1 MKSDCSGLD
10 LSAGFPNEFGEML
23 NYSRSLKFDQLPDYG
38 AIRRSFTSLAAK
50 LGYSSD
56 NGPLKWT
63 PCYPETANLIPE
75 VVIPHEEEED
85 EGNGDDDD
93 SLGENSYYEMDID
106 IWERQGERDKDVTL
120 SAKQE
125 AELDSIIPLIIEVQ
139 DN

>member
-1 MKSDCSGLD
+1 MKSGCSGLD
-10 LSAGFPNEFGEML
+10 LSASFPNEFGEML

-38 AIRRSFTSLAAK
+38 AIRRSFTSLAER
-50 LGYSSD
+50 LGYSD

-75 VVIPHEEEED
+75 VVIPYEEED
-85 EGNGDDDD
+85 EGDGDDDD
-93 SLGENSYYEMDID
+93 SLGENSYYEIDID
-106 IWERQGERDKDVTL
+106 IWERQGERDRDVTL

-125 AELDSIIPLIIEVQ
+125 AELDSIIPPIIEVQ